1 MADKIMSTG
10 QITLIDL
17 TDERVSS
24 FYLQANQSKIQVY
37 DVNTGKYSPNYE
49 SNPGLEIIPYF
60 FFGNEDCTDKLNST
74 NLTYKINGVTVVSG
88 MTGAAQSGNKL
99 TISKNINSGIAPF
112 NVDTLKI
119 VATIKENSITDDITG
134 ITIEK
139 ILTADIEFAKVN
151 TGLKGNDGDDGVSVT
166 KVEQQYIT
174 SADSEN
180 PPAKDNEKWSTNNP
194 TWVKDTYLWVRTKI
208 TYSNGK
214 IEYTDPYSD
223 SSWKAAADGV
233 AGLNKEIENINTV
246 MKNMQAEIDG
256 AIETWYL
263 KGDPTAAN
271 FVNPWVAEEG
281 NTNEANNKHIGDLYF
296 DTDTGK
302 SYRYFKEDNIYKWQ
316 IISDEALSQAINDIN
331 GLRTD
336 VDKKVTI
343 FYGNS
348 QPTQP
353 RTDDM
358 WIKDD
363 GSFWQYTGTKWIL
376 SSYSIETVEVQ
387 YAEHNSNTV
396 PPEGTAFSS
405 TSPEWKEGVYIW
417 QRTKTIYKGGVKEPD
432 YSNPIC
438 ISAAAARGITI
449 SGEQVF
455 KSTDGINYLP
465 QTITLST
472 NLIGGLTVGGWYYK
486 NGSNWTSFGSTGSS
500 LSIAYNHAAF
510 GGGTTATIKVVSKED
525 ANYFDIISLYKVAD
539 GQKGENGTSTSSV
552 FLTNENITFA
562 ADKDGKV
569 AATTI
574 ICKVVAYTGTTK
586 KTPTVGTI
594 TGGIANEL
602 TITKGSA
609 SSNEIP
615 ITIKVVENSTLGDS
629 GPTSGTLSI
638 PITSPVNTTLTINWS
653 KVNTGATGAAGADAI
668 FAVVEST
675 SGKVIFTDTDS
686 SNIILKATLFV
697 GGEDIDEEA
706 SYSWTS
712 IPAGKTGTGR
722 TLEVSRDDVPSAKSF
737 ICTISYKGKPYK
749 DVIAISDKTDTI
761 YCTINSSN
769 GDKFTNNQIST
780 ELTCRVFNSQGEIDT
795 DEIKYNYTWEK
806 YVNGSLDTSWGID
819 GKKTGKVIQISSD
832 DVTGK
837 ATFTCSLTLK

>member
-1 MADKIMSTG
+1 MASTIMSTG
-10 QITLIDL
+10 QITLVDL

-37 DVNTGKYSPNYE
+37 DVNTKTYSPNYE
-49 SNPGLEIIPYF
+49 SNPGLEITPYF
-60 FFGNEDCTDKLNST
+60 FFGNEDNTSKLNSS
-74 NLTYKINGVTVVSG
+74 NLTYKINGVTVTSG
-88 MTGAAQSGNKL
+88 MVGAAQSGNTL
-99 TISKNINSGIAPF
+99 TISKNINSGVAPF
-112 NVDTLKI
+112 NVETLKI
-119 VATIKENSITDDITG
+119 VATIKENTVTDDTTG

-139 ILTADIEFAKVN
+139 ILMADIEFAKVN
-151 TGLKGNDGDDGVSVT
+151 TGLKGSDGDDGVSVT

-174 SADSEN
+174 SADPEN

-281 NTNEANNKHIGDLYF
+281 NTNEANDKHIGDLYF

-302 SYRYFKEDNIYKWQ
+302 SYRYFKENNTYKWQ

-353 RTDDM
+353 RIDDM

-363 GSFWQYTGTKWIL
+363 GSFWQYTGTEWIL
-376 SSYSIETVEVQ
+376 SSYSVETVEVQ

-417 QRTKTIYKGGVKEPD
+417 QRTKTTYKGGVKQPD
-432 YSNPIC
+432 YSDPVC
-438 ISAAAARGITI
+438 ISAAAARAISI

-455 KSTDGINYLP
+455 KSVDGTNYSP
-465 QTITLST
+465 ETITLSA
-472 NLIGGLTVGGWYYK
+472 NLVGGLTVGGWYYK
-486 NGSNWTSFGSTGSS
+486 NGTNWTSLNSTSETV
-500 LSIAYNHAAF
+500 SINYNHAAF
-510 GGGTTATIKVVSKED
+510 GSSTAAAIKVVAAED
-525 ANYFDIISLYKVAD
+525 QKYFDIISLYKVSD
-539 GQKGENGTSTSSV
+539 GSSAPSV
-552 FLTNENITFA
+552 FLTNENFTVSASASGLTSKAQTITSN
-562 ADKDGKV
+562 
-569 AATTI
+569 
-574 ICKVVAYTGTTK
+574 VVAYSGTAK
-586 KTPTVGTI
+586 VLPQIGTI
-594 TGGIANEL
+594 TGAVTGMTISTEATDDNEIKISIAIAKSKNLGSSSSTSGIL
-602 TITKGSA
+602 TIPV
-609 SSNEIP
+609 I
-615 ITIKVVENSTLGDS
+615 
-629 GPTSGTLSI
+629 
-638 PITSPVNTTLTINWS
+638 SPVSTNLTISWS
-653 KVNTGATGAAGADAI
+653 KINTGKTGDTGAAGADAI
-668 FAVVEST
+668 FAIVEST
-675 SGKVIFTDTDS
+675 SGKVIFTDADS
-686 SNIILKATLFV
+686 SDITLRATLFV
-697 GGEDIDEEA
+697 GGEDTEA
-706 SYSWTS
+706 TYNWTS

-722 TLEVSRDDVPSAKSF
+722 TLTVSRDDVPSAKSF
-737 ICTISYKGKPYK
+737 ICTISYEEKTYK
-749 DVIAISDKTDTI
+749 DVIAISDKTDAI

-795 DEIKYNYTWEK
+795 DAIKYNYTWEK
-806 YVNGSLDTSWGID
+806 YVNGEPDTSWGVD

-832 DVTGK
+832 DVAGK